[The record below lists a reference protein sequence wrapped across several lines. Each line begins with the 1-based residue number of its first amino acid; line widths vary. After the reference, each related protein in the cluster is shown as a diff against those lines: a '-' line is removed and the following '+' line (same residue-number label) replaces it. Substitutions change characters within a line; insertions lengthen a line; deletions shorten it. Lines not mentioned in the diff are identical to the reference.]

1 VCFAAPFLVF
11 RRGID
16 CDGGLRVGRGSM
28 DGWVEGLLL
37 DGWRDGW
44 VEGWMGGDIDGWR
57 DGWVEAW
64 MGGGMDRGRDG

>member
-1 VCFAAPFLVF
+1 
-11 RRGID
+11 
-16 CDGGLRVGRGSM
+16 M

-44 VEGWMGGDIDGWR
+44 VEGWMGGGMNGWR

-64 MGGGMDRGRDG
+64 MGRDGWMGVGVG